1 MAHHLTDISIE
12 LEDKPGTV
20 AAAAEALGKAGVNI
34 EGFAG
39 FNVGGKGIAHV
50 LVEDGPKAR
59 QALERAGARVSGE
72 QQVTVIEIEDHPGS
86 LGKVTRKIADA
97 GVSVNAVYL
106 ATRTRVVIGGG
117 DPEKIRSAVGATAVG
132 QPQK

>member
-1 MAHHLTDISIE
+1 MADHLTDLTIE

-50 LVEDGPKAR
+50 LVENASRAR
-59 QALERAGARVSGE
+59 QALESAGTKVTGE
-72 QQVTVIEIEDHPGS
+72 QQVMVLEIEDKPGS
-86 LGKVTRKIADA
+86 LGTVTRKIAAA

-106 ATRTRVVIGGG
+106 ATRTRVVIGGR
-117 DPEKIRSAVGATAVG
+117 DLEKARTAVG
-132 QPQK
+132 GAAAGQTRT